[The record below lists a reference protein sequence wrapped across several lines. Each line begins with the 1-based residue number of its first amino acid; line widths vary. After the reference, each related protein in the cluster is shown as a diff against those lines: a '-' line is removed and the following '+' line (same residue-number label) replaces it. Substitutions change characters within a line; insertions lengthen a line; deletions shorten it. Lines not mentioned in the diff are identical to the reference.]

1 MDDFYSKGVSELKLI
16 SFISALIIALA
27 SFAFKADAY
36 ELSGVSAKGAILI
49 DAATGEV
56 LYEKNGYSKLPM
68 ASTTKIMSALI
79 ALEQNDLDE
88 KFVVDKEALKVEGS
102 SMGLQEGD
110 TVTMRAL
117 VHGMLLPS
125 GNDAAN
131 CAAVRISGSVEAFVQ
146 LMNDRAAEMGL
157 RFTHFVTPSGLD
169 DYTDDHYST
178 AYDMAVLTREA
189 LKNDDFREICGKK
202 NAKLEFGNPPY
213 ERWLIN
219 SNKLLTMCD
228 GVIGVKT
235 GFTDKAKRCLVSACE
250 RDGATLICVTLN
262 DPDDWLDHTRMY
274 DYGFSLMSRQEL
286 PIENDTFEIGA
297 AGGVSDTI
305 LCKTDK
311 VKLTLPEG
319 KAENVTC
326 EIFVRPFV
334 YCPAAENVQVGRA
347 EYYYNG
353 EKIAEEPVYTAQSI
367 SAAAAEPESTGFFE
381 SCIEK
386 AKALFE

>member
-1 MDDFYSKGVSELKLI
+1 MSELRLV
-16 SFISALIIALA
+16 SFISALFIAFS

-36 ELSGVSAKGAILI
+36 ELPGVSAKGAILI

-56 LYEKNGYSKLPM
+56 LYEKNGYEKLPM
-68 ASTTKIMSALI
+68 ASTTKIMSALL
-79 ALEQNDLDE
+79 ALEQDNLDE
-88 KFVVDKEALKVEGS
+88 QFVVDKNAIKVEGS

-110 TVTMRAL
+110 IVTMRTL
-117 VHGMLLPS
+117 VYGMLLPS

-131 CAAVRISGSVEAFVQ
+131 CAAVRISGSVEDFVQ
-146 LMNDRAAEMGL
+146 LMNERAAEMGL
-157 RFTHFVTPSGLD
+157 NSTHFVTPSGLD
-169 DYTDDHYST
+169 DYTDEHYST
-178 AYDMAVLTREA
+178 AYDMASLTREA
-189 LKNDDFREICGKK
+189 LKNQDFREICGKK

-213 ERWLIN
+213 ERWLTN

-235 GFTDKAKRCLVSACE
+235 GFTDKARRCLVSACE

-262 DPDDWLDHTRMY
+262 DPDDWIDHTRMF
-274 DYGFSLMSRQEL
+274 DYGFSLMSKQEL
-286 PIENDTFEIGA
+286 ALETDTFEIGA
-297 AGGVSDTI
+297 VGGTADTM

-311 VKLTLPEG
+311 AKLTLPDG

-326 EIFVRPFV
+326 EIFIQPFV

-353 EKIAEEPVYTAQSI
+353 ELIAQKPIYTAQSI
-367 SAAAAEPESTGFFE
+367 SGKTAEPESKGFLK
-381 SCIEK
+381 SCIER
-386 AKALFE
+386 AKILFE

>member
-157 RFTHFVTPSGLD
+157 RSTHLLRLQ
-169 DYTDDHYST
+169 
-178 AYDMAVLTREA
+178 VLTIIPMIIIQLR
-189 LKNDDFREICGKK
+189 
-202 NAKLEFGNPPY
+202 
-213 ERWLIN
+213 
-219 SNKLLTMCD
+219 
-228 GVIGVKT
+228 
-235 GFTDKAKRCLVSACE
+235 
-250 RDGATLICVTLN
+250 
-262 DPDDWLDHTRMY
+262 
-274 DYGFSLMSRQEL
+274 
-286 PIENDTFEIGA
+286 
-297 AGGVSDTI
+297 TI
-305 LCKTDK
+305 W
-311 VKLTLPEG
+311 
-319 KAENVTC
+319 
-326 EIFVRPFV
+326 R
-334 YCPAAENVQVGRA
+334 Y
-347 EYYYNG
+347 
-353 EKIAEEPVYTAQSI
+353 
-367 SAAAAEPESTGFFE
+367 
-381 SCIEK
+381 
-386 AKALFE
+386 